1 MMTEIVIGGAPMTA
15 KSHSPFW
22 SDVATPAPFVEA
34 ESEALIPYFAKKPS
48 SIATWMAIWW
58 TSPEMTPMDTDV
70 IGYIASAPL
79 SSIALARYPSST
91 YLLANEWV
99 LLNPRSDIVLFRLAV
114 YS

>member
-48 SIATWMAIWW
+48 SIATWMAI
-58 TSPEMTPMDTDV
+58 
-70 IGYIASAPL
+70 
-79 SSIALARYPSST
+79 
-91 YLLANEWV
+91 
-99 LLNPRSDIVLFRLAV
+99 
-114 YS
+114 